1 MKNIIIGNLLL
12 LGVSFGGLLIFSEL
26 RYQIDSRRL
35 KRRVLQERAKAEAE
49 EQRWLEELQDI
60 PKPERPEDVTV
71 ENREVIFKTSDGN
84 SYRHPYIG
92 LYCKGKFVDKFQ
104 TKTEAEAARLQYLHD
119 NGVESAENFAL

>member
-35 KRRVLQERAKAEAE
+35 RKRALMERAKIEAE
-49 EQRWLEELQDI
+49 EREFREI
-60 PKPERPEDVTV
+60 PKPENPEDVTV
-71 ENREVIFKTSDGN
+71 EEHEVTFDTTEGDNYSE
-84 SYRHPYIG
+84 RYIG
-92 LYCKGKFVDKFQ
+92 LYCKGKYVDRYE
-104 TKTEAEAARLQYLHD
+104 TRAEAEAARLQFLHD

>member
-26 RYQIDSRRL
+26 RYQIDSRKL

-49 EQRWLEELQDI
+49 EQRWLKELQDI

-71 ENREVIFKTSDGN
+71 EEREVTFYTTDGD
-84 SYRHPYIG
+84 SHTERYIG
-92 LYCKGKFVDKFQ
+92 LYCKEKPVD
-104 TKTEAEAARLQYLHD
+104 TYETRTEAEAARLQFLHD
-119 NGVESAENFAL
+119 NGVENTESFAL

>member
-26 RYQIDSRRL
+26 RYQIDLRRL

-71 ENREVIFKTSDGN
+71 EEHEVTFDTTDGD
-84 SYRHPYIG
+84 SYSERHIG
-92 LYCKGKFVDKFQ
+92 LYCKGKYVDRYE
-104 TKTEAEAARLQYLHD
+104 TRAEAEAARLQFLHD
-119 NGVESAENFAL
+119 NGVESAENFVL

>member
-1 MKNIIIGNLLL
+1 MKNVIIGNLLL

-26 RYQIDSRRL
+26 RYQIDSHRL
-35 KRRVLQERAKAEAE
+35 KRRVLQERAKADAE
-49 EQRWLEELQDI
+49 EQRWLKELQDI

-71 ENREVIFKTSDGN
+71 ENREVIFETLDGN
-84 SYRHPYIG
+84 SHRHPYIG